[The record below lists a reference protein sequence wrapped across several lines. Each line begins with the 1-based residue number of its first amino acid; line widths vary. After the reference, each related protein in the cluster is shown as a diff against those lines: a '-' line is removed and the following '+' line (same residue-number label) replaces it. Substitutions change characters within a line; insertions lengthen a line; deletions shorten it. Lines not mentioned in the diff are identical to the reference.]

1 VNETTEQ
8 ELKRISTEWDRA
20 MVANDADEIARYVT
34 DDWVLIGTDGN
45 VGSRDDFLDLVRSGE
60 LSHDVMDSSDF
71 RIRVYGDAAL
81 LVARGVSGGKF
92 RGETFH
98 LVERV
103 SCMFVRQ
110 NGQWRCAS
118 THLSE
123 IAGE

>member
-1 VNETTEQ
+1 MNETTEQ